1 MHKKKPRYLTSQKIW
16 QDDGQ
21 SLNQVEL
28 ISQWKISDQITVF
41 GKVIRDNEISSSK
54 DLSFGFQYSNCCLKA
69 GLMKRKWIDQDYY
82 GLLNSYDNKSLN
94 SIDLNF
100 MERERDNVYFFF
112 ELVELGRLGKQIS
125 DVVSSRSFE

>member
-1 MHKKKPRYLTSQKIW
+1 
-16 QDDGQ
+16 
-21 SLNQVEL
+21 
-28 ISQWKISDQITVF
+28 
-41 GKVIRDNEISSSK
+41 
-54 DLSFGFQYSNCCLKA
+54 
-69 GLMKRKWIDQDYY
+69 MKRKWIDQDYY
-82 GLLNSYDNKSLN
+82 GLLNSYDNNSLN

>member
-54 DLSFGFQYSNCCLKA
+54 DLSFGFEYSNCCLK
-69 GLMKRKWIDQDYY
+69 GRIDEEEVDRSR
-82 GLLNSYDNKSLN
+82 LLWPIEFL
-94 SIDLNF
+94 
-100 MERERDNVYFFF
+100 R
-112 ELVELGRLGKQIS
+112 
-125 DVVSSRSFE
+125 

>member
-1 MHKKKPRYLTSQKIW
+1 
-16 QDDGQ
+16 
-21 SLNQVEL
+21 
-28 ISQWKISDQITVF
+28 
-41 GKVIRDNEISSSK
+41 
-54 DLSFGFQYSNCCLKA
+54 
-69 GLMKRKWIDQDYY
+69 MKRKWIDQDYY

-125 DVVSSRSFE
+125 DVVSSRSFEWLQEN